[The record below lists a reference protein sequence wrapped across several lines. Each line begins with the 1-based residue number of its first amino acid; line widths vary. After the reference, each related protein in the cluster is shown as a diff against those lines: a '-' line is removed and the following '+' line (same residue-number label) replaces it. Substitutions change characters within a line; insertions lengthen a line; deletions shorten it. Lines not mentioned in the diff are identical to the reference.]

1 MPRRPGERRRL
12 GHPSLADVAERAGV
26 APVTVSR
33 VANGQESVRP
43 ETRRRV
49 QEAMTELG
57 YRANTAARAL
67 ATGRFGT
74 IGVIAFDLTAVG
86 NLYIADAVIR
96 QAQHAGMAVNLATL
110 DAADDASL
118 QAAIQRLTSLAIDG
132 LIVVEARILDTPNL
146 RLPSNL
152 PVVVAEGAPDIG
164 YPAVGVDHGAG
175 AIAATEHLL
184 ELGHRTVHHISGLP
198 DSHPSARRRQAWQ
211 RTLRR
216 HGCDIA
222 EPIAGDWS
230 AESGYRAGLELL
242 TDPGVTAVFA
252 ANDQMAVGVLRA
264 AAELGRRVPEDL
276 SVVGYDDSEVAGYL
290 TPPLTSVRQDLA
302 GVGRSCVD
310 LLVDSIHGNEPDWST
325 RLLRPQLVV
334 RQSTAAP
341 SAAGTT
347 P

>member
-1 MPRRPGERRRL
+1 MPRHPGERRRL
-12 GHPSLADVAERAGV
+12 GHPSVADVAARAGV

-33 VANGQESVRP
+33 VANGHDSVRP
-43 ETRRRV
+43 ETRQRV
-49 QEAMTELG
+49 EQAMAELG

-74 IGVIAFDLTAVG
+74 IGLIAFDLTKVG

-96 QAQHAGMAVNLATL
+96 QAQLAGYAANLATL

-184 ELGHRTVHHISGLP
+184 GLGHDTVHHVTGLA
-198 DSHPSARRRQAWQ
+198 DSYPSQRRREGWQ

-216 HGCDIA
+216 HGRDIPEA
-222 EPIAGDWS
+222 VAGDWS

-242 TDPGVTAVFA
+242 PDPGVTAVFA
-252 ANDQMAVGVLRA
+252 ANDQMAIGLLRA
-264 AAELGRRVPEDL
+264 AAELGRQVPDDL
-276 SVVGYDDSEVAGYL
+276 SVVGYDDSETAAYL
-290 TPPLTSVRQDLA
+290 TPPLTTVRQDLA

-310 LLVDSIHGNEPDWST
+310 LLVDSIRGDDPAWST
-325 RLLRPQLVV
+325 RLLRPELVV

-341 SAAGTT
+341 VAPSA
-347 P
+347 